1 MSFRNGLIAAR
12 GQILW
17 ILLLA
22 LSSVAILRTDLDLT
36 PSRPLL
42 EAAP

>member
-1 MSFRNGLIAAR
+1 MSLRNGLIAAR

-22 LSSVAILRTDLDLT
+22 LSSVAILRADLDAGPARPTAEAT
-36 PSRPLL
+36 P
-42 EAAP
+42 

>member
-1 MSFRNGLIAAR
+1 MQFRNGLIAAR

-22 LSSVAILRTDLDLT
+22 LSSAAILDADIGLT
-36 PSRPLL
+36 PAPP
-42 EAAP
+42 AAGTNP

>member
-1 MSFRNGLIAAR
+1 MRFRDGLIAAR

-22 LSSVAILRTDLDLT
+22 ASSAAILHAELPARDAPVPVAT
-36 PSRPLL
+36 P
-42 EAAP
+42 